1 MSKLAR
7 TTLDLIQFFEKGH
20 SICQTKSFNIVTD
33 YGFAKEIS
41 ENHINSRA
49 PQGEVRLTIAELR
62 ELDASGKINWP
73 EDVIYS

>member
-1 MSKLAR
+1 MSDQEFQHRDGLWIR
-7 TTLDLIQFFEKGH
+7 KGDFGEPY
-20 SICQTKSFNIVTD
+20 QLT
-33 YGFAKEIS
+33 
-41 ENHINSRA
+41 R

>member
-1 MSKLAR
+1 MSDQEFQHRDGLWVRKR
-7 TTLDLIQFFEKGH
+7 DFGELDQL
-20 SICQTKSFNIVTD
+20 T
-33 YGFAKEIS
+33 
-41 ENHINSRA
+41 R

>member
-1 MSKLAR
+1 MSDQEFQHRDGLWVR
-7 TTLDLIQFFEKGH
+7 KGDFGEL
-20 SICQTKSFNIVTD
+20 T
-33 YGFAKEIS
+33 
-41 ENHINSRA
+41 R